1 MSSKVQRLD
10 NRGQMTEVRKQ
21 RTAEYR
27 SIRKIR
33 HSKFL
38 VRYSIF
44 KTWKIDALPCI
55 PNLTPDRQQSDGSDP
70 EP

>member
-1 MSSKVQRLD
+1 
-10 NRGQMTEVRKQ
+10 MTEDRSQKTENRRISNV
-21 RTAEYR
+21 EYR

-55 PNLTPDRQQSDGSDP
+55 PDLTPDGQQSDGSDP